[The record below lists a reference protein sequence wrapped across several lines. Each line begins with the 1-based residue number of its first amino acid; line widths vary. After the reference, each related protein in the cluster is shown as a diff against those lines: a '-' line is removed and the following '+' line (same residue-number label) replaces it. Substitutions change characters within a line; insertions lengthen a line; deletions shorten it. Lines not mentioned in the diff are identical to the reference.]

1 MYFVCDDTSDIV
13 STFYESFTDRC
24 SRTIH
29 SPTREMIAKRWTRHL
44 RHVTSDLYVIVNQL
58 EHRMTESSLDRQLV
72 ATITGNKKFV
82 RDSGRVDENAMK
94 RSTSFGE

>member
-1 MYFVCDDTSDIV
+1 MYFVCDDAFNIV

-44 RHVTSDLYVIVNQL
+44 RHVTSDLYAIVNQL
-58 EHRMTESSLDRQLV
+58 EHRLTESSLHRELV
-72 ATITGNKKFV
+72 ATITENKKFGE
-82 RDSGRVDENAMK
+82 RADESM
-94 RSTSFGE
+94 RTR